1 MVIFIILF
9 FIYVWIYLMQVF
21 NIKIYFDMDFRF
33 IFYKVRIINEDF
45 INFLVIY
52 GIWLEMSLD
61 FYFFLVVISII
72 SYICYSV

>member
-1 MVIFIILF
+1 
-9 FIYVWIYLMQVF
+9 
-21 NIKIYFDMDFRF
+21 MDFRF

-61 FYFFLVVISII
+61 FYFFLVVISNI
-72 SYICYSV
+72 SYIFYSVWLWKIYKFCVFVIDYSGYKIGLG

>member
-1 MVIFIILF
+1 
-9 FIYVWIYLMQVF
+9 
-21 NIKIYFDMDFRF
+21 MDFRF

-61 FYFFLVVISII
+61 FYFFLVVISNMII
-72 SYICYSV
+72 LVIYVIVFDCGRFINFFYL